1 LKLPVSARQLE
12 KMKLEMRG
20 NPQKIAQYNVAKRM
34 YDDMIEL
41 YFNEEFPYAHTPSE
55 DYVERLKERAKSGNT
70 EDVMRY
76 EIMKERRDMHEYEAS
91 GQDARDIRLL
101 RQDLVTKLTNGEKLS
116 QGDIRAARELV
127 LRFGS
132 IDNQVLYSRI
142 KRTYEQQQTGEVEKV
157 EDKPSDVSITKEMVD
172 EAYQRAKTTGRIED
186 SARYAILK
194 RNYEQQASE

>member
-1 LKLPVSARQLE
+1 
-12 KMKLEMRG
+12 MKLEMRG

-34 YDDMIEL
+34 YDDMIAL
-41 YFNEEFPYAHTPSE
+41 YFNEEFPFARLPSE
-55 DYVERLKERAKSGNT
+55 DYVERLKERAKSGDT

-101 RQDLVTKLTNGEKLS
+101 RQDLITKLTNGEKLS

-127 LRFGS
+127 LRIGS
-132 IDNQVLYSRI
+132 IDNQVLYSKI
-142 KRTYEQQQTGEVEKV
+142 KRTYEQQQSGEVEMV
-157 EDKPSDVSITKEMVD
+157 QDKPSDVSITKEMVD
-172 EAYQRAKTTGRIED
+172 EAYQRAKATGRIED